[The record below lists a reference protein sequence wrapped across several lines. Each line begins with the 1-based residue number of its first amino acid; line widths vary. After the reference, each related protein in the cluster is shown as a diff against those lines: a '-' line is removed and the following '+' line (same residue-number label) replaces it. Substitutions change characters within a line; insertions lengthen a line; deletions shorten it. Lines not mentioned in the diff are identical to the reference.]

1 MNVLVWGGI
10 VIGLV
15 MLIRGPKA
23 NPNQTNNTTKV
34 GILAYMLGRKQGE
47 DKEEKKEK
55 PTAEQIERRARRRN
69 AIRYAVV
76 CVILFGYAML
86 AEWGNPYVAG
96 IKVALLVGVFGWFH
110 YRTTRHFVNVVRPF
124 YLAMCHLQ
132 GGMWPIEDRP
142 ARWIRVPRGAS
153 RTGVPTLVGWFLTTE
168 RLPDWT
174 NRFRRKLDPWADKL
188 WPVGKS
194 SVRVRLPK
202 DWPATP
208 AGMAALKTLAGY
220 RFPGDWNMRT
230 EMRKFRVT
238 FVTTRPLPRKVT
250 FPEEWIAPRVGKE
263 LTVPIGMVADDKW
276 AFIEME
282 KETPHTLVA
291 APTGFGKTTILLVLV
306 GWVLMQGGTVDVI
319 DPKRVGF
326 LELEGMPG
334 VRVHTDV
341 ESWPKVI
348 AEYRASMEVV
358 YKARENGED
367 IDDRTKFPTRLLVID
382 EKGSYTEMLKAW
394 WKSSGKKGEPPTF
407 IDEKVI
413 LWQGRFA
420 RHFMATGAQQANGRV
435 LHSTDERDNYGA
447 RIAAGPQSAES
458 WRMMFGGK
466 RQACPVL
473 KGRAFWS
480 NGSEP
485 VPIQLTYVSGE
496 QLARMAAIGAAVR
509 KEREAAA
516 HGADTAPAGVSPDM
530 SKYPRTPGETPEAVP
545 GHTTDGTTEV
555 VAIVGVEQGAEFL
568 HMSKDAFE
576 KARRRNPIMGEFR
589 IGKSPAWNVTDLR
602 EWHSKRPIAG
612 RRVLPPTE
620 NADEAS
626 GE

>member
-1 MNVLVWGGI
+1 MNLWVWGGI
-10 VIGLV
+10 VVGLIV
-15 MLIRGPKA
+15 LFRKPKTT
-23 NPNQTNNTTKV
+23 PNQTSESTKV

-47 DKEEKKEK
+47 KEK
-55 PTAEQIERRARRRN
+55 PEKKPSADQIERKSRRQN
-69 AIRYAVV
+69 VIRYASLSG
-76 CVILFGYAML
+76 IIYLFGL
-86 AEWGNPYVAG
+86 VSHWGSAYIVAFYVVLIVGPIAG
-96 IKVALLVGVFGWFH
+96 IH
-110 YRTTRHFVNVVRPF
+110 YRWSRHYVNVVRPF
-124 YLAMCHLQ
+124 YLAMCNLQ
-132 GGMWPIEDRP
+132 GAMWPIDERP
-142 ARWIRVPRGAS
+142 SRWIRVPRGAS
-153 RTGVPTLVGWFLTTE
+153 RTGVPPLVGWFLTTE

-174 NRFRRKLDPWADKL
+174 DGFRRKLDPLADML
-188 WPVGKS
+188 WPIRKS
-194 SVRVRLPK
+194 EVRVRLPK
-202 DWPATP
+202 EWPALP
-208 AGMAALKTLAGY
+208 ASLGALNVLAGH
-220 RFPGDWNMRT
+220 RFPGEWTTRT
-230 EMRKFRVT
+230 ELRKFRVT
-238 FVTTRPLPRKVT
+238 FAPTRPLPRKVP
-250 FPEEWIAPRVGKE
+250 FPDEWIAPDAGKE
-263 LTVPIGMVADDKW
+263 LSVPIGMVAGNKW

-306 GWVLMQGGTVDVI
+306 GYVLMQGGTVDVI

-334 VRVHTDV
+334 VRIHTDV
-341 ESWPKVI
+341 ESWPKVV
-348 AEYRASMEVV
+348 AEYRASMERV
-358 YKARENGED
+358 YQARENGGD
-367 IDDRTKFPTRLLVID
+367 IDDRAEFPTRLLVID

-480 NGSEP
+480 NGTEP
-485 VPIQLTYVSGE
+485 MPIQLTYVTAD
-496 QLARMAAIGAAVR
+496 QLGRMAAIGAAVR
-509 KEREAAA
+509 KERQAAA
-516 HGADTAPAGVSPDM
+516 YGAETVPAGVSPDM
-530 SKYPRTPGETPEAVP
+530 SGHAATPGETAARVP
-545 GHTTDGTTEV
+545 GQPTEDAAEV
-555 VAIVGVEQGAEFL
+555 VAIVGVEEGAEFL

-576 KARRRNPIMGEFR
+576 KARRRTPIKGEFR
-589 IGKSPAWNVTDLR
+589 VGRSPAWNVTDLR

-612 RRVLPPTE
+612 RRTLPPTE
-620 NADEAS
+620 VITEAS